1 MQNRAE
7 AVWLVQ
13 VVGSERLGLAAQQR
27 VAKAVVQ
34 TGERPDF
41 ERATSSGAPARPGPI
56 TSGVP
61 QHRIDQP
68 AFRISAP
75 FLDAPLPV
83 PAQVPTHIYPVAIC
97 KVFSQG
103 DFV

>member
-1 MQNRAE
+1 MQ
-7 AVWLVQ
+7 
-13 VVGSERLGLAAQQR
+13 GSERLGLAAQQR

-41 ERATSSGAPARPGPI
+41 ERATSSGAPAQPGPI

-61 QHRIDQP
+61 QHRLDQP

-75 FLDAPLPV
+75 FLDAPVPPV
-83 PAQVPTHIYPVAIC
+83 PHAQVPSRPDHPPASSLHIHAMATFC
-97 KVFSQG
+97 LWS
-103 DFV
+103 

>member
-1 MQNRAE
+1 MQ
-7 AVWLVQ
+7 
-13 VVGSERLGLAAQQR
+13 GPERLGLAAQRR

-61 QHRIDQP
+61 QHRLDQP

-75 FLDAPLPV
+75 FLDAPVPAV
-83 PAQVPTHIYPVAIC
+83 PPAQVPPPSLTNSLPLPVHPTY
-97 KVFSQG
+97 QER
-103 DFV
+103 